1 MFQSVNR
8 SLIPNNKSSSP
19 IRRMVSL
26 YPRSELHLGHDF
38 VSASGPENQAL
49 TQTSHPIIAW
59 QHLAI
64 TTGGWMGDAE
74 QIRHERFSFKSLFS
88 PNGIF
93 ESFVR
98 LKIADVL
105 SLMSAISAYQSAILY
120 IKKLGYRTLMRLIR
134 YTKYCTFGANTCTGP
149 GISC

>member
-8 SLIPNNKSSSP
+8 SLIPNKSHQTHGFVVP
-19 IRRMVSL
+19 H
-26 YPRSELHLGHDF
+26 SELHLGHDF

-49 TQTSHPIIAW
+49 TQTSHPIIEW

-74 QIRHERFSFKSLFS
+74 QIWHERFSFKSLFS

-98 LKIADVL
+98 LKIRDVL
-105 SLMSAISAYQSAILY
+105 SLMSAISACICIVADVVASNSVLILR
-120 IKKLGYRTLMRLIR
+120 LRLM
-134 YTKYCTFGANTCTGP
+134 ATGSLECWTSFSSSE
-149 GISC
+149 IA